1 MKAIILAP
9 YKDHIFNKDRPLALI
24 KICGVSLLVRIL
36 NSIKAAGIKDVL
48 IVVGFKGEDIA
59 NMLKNGEEIKMNISY
74 IEAKNSEIP
83 SIPSGFLDSDLLI
96 LRSDIVIDAEFA
108 NEIVKIKENAICYSN
123 GEFIGVC
130 KITKEDLNIVK
141 MEKTLD
147 EIVKTLEAR
156 QNVIK
161 LNVSGMKVEHVELKR
176 EVFPT
181 CVKIK
186 DKNSIKFAKKKLI
199 FRTQKGL
206 HFTSYIN
213 KPIEDRLVYLI
224 SDISR
229 ITPNRI
235 TIFAN
240 LAAFFVASLFLSG
253 YLKIAAV
260 LAYIVGIIDG
270 LDGKLARARG
280 ILTKLGYI
288 EHSFDMLYEQ
298 VWYVSFAIS
307 LYLLG
312 YGYLPL
318 VLGLTMLV
326 ADSFVRH
333 CYMQFRQTMGKALT
347 AYTRFDKAF
356 ARVDGR
362 RNVYVL
368 YMIIFSWLPL
378 IPYLSWIQTSP
389 LYALHAMLAHSSLT
403 ALVYAIRAIQH
414 MSAADK
420 ANGIKGFLKLVGK
433 P

>member
-1 MKAIILAP
+1 MKAVILAP

-48 IVVGFKGEDIA
+48 IVVGFKGEDIV

-108 NEIVKIKENAICYSN
+108 NEIVKIKENVICYSN
-123 GEFIGVC
+123 GEFVGVC
-130 KITKEDLNIVK
+130 KITREDLNIVK

-156 QNVIK
+156 QNVVK

-186 DKNSIKFAKKKLI
+186 DKESIKFAKKKLI

-224 SDISR
+224 SDISW

-240 LAAFFVASLFLSG
+240 LAAFFVASLFLFLLG

-298 VWYVSFAIS
+298 TWYICFAIS

-312 YGYLPL
+312 YGYFPL
-318 VLGLTMLV
+318 ILGLTMLV

-333 CYMQFRQTMGKALT
+333 CYMQFRLTMGKALT
-347 AYTRFDKAF
+347 AYTKFDRAF
-356 ARVDGR
+356 ARIDGR
-362 RNVYVL
+362 RNVYIL
-368 YMIIFSWLPL
+368 YMIIFSW
-378 IPYLSWIQTSP
+378 IPWLQTP
-389 LYALHAMLAHSSLT
+389 LYALYAMLVHSSLT
-403 ALVYAIRAIQH
+403 AIIYATRAIQH
-414 MSAADK
+414 MGAADK